1 MRRSA
6 SSPKGWRC
14 RGQRWRNDACYAAGV
29 AGEAARK
36 CATYKDV
43 LAAPADV
50 VAEVLFGVLHTH
62 PRPAIPHARVSSR
75 LGSELDGPF
84 DRGRGGPGG
93 WILVDEPELHLY
105 EDIIVPDLAGW
116 RRERLPRLPNAA
128 FFELAPDW
136 VCEVLSPST
145 TKIDRSD
152 KLTIYAREK
161 VKHVWFIDPIARL
174 LEVLRLH
181 GPRYE
186 IFSTHKDEESVRAEP
201 FDAVPLELGT
211 LWADLAT

>member
-1 MRRSA
+1 M
-6 SSPKGWRC
+6 
-14 RGQRWRNDACYAAGV
+14 
-29 AGEAARK
+29 
-36 CATYKDV
+36 
-43 LAAPADV
+43 LAAPEHV

-62 PRPAIPHARVSSR
+62 PRPAIAHARVSSR

-93 WILVDEPELHLY
+93 WILVDEPEIHLQ

-116 RRERLPRLPNAA
+116 RRERLPQLPDAR

-145 TKIDRSD
+145 MKIDRTD
-152 KLTIYAREK
+152 KLTVYAREG
-161 VKHVWFIDPIARL
+161 VEHLWFVDPLARL

-186 IFSTHKDEESVRAEP
+186 ILATHRDDECVRAEP
-201 FDAVPLELGT
+201 FDAVTLDLGA
-211 LWADLAT
+211 LWADLPAE